1 MCIFVFSIQKYFLK
15 AFNLNTK
22 VYAANATGS
31 PPPVSDPISEIEKGK
46 SGMKESVLNGDSSLD
61 RTGFGRMPSNVSYF
75 LAILLWIFA
84 SRVLAIRVC
93 TRFVSTILFPT
104 FQVVCYGSLITHDI
118 YAGVAT
124 NLY

>member
-1 MCIFVFSIQKYFLK
+1 
-15 AFNLNTK
+15 
-22 VYAANATGS
+22 
-31 PPPVSDPISEIEKGK
+31 
-46 SGMKESVLNGDSSLD
+46 MKESVINGDSSVC

-84 SRVLAIRVC
+84 SRVLAIRVF
-93 TRFVSTILFPT
+93 TRFISTILFPT

-124 NLY
+124 NLYWGWWRYQRGKQLIFSTKQFLIYVIIPFLGFRQLWRNGGISRDK